1 VRIADTDQEHR
12 APSRRDV
19 LRGGALAALAATVGT
34 MTGCDLLDREPDPAP
49 EPDPL
54 APLLAGALDLA
65 ARHQRAIADHPQ
77 LADLLGPIEAAHRAH
92 AEELA
97 RLTGT
102 GLPSSTPSTPPG
114 GPGPTGPGGTT
125 SAGDPAA
132 VRAELRAAE
141 QRGRET
147 AAEACLAAPTE
158 RATLVGTI
166 AAARAAHAEV
176 LK

>member
-1 VRIADTDQEHR
+1 M
-12 APSRRDV
+12 
-19 LRGGALAALAATVGT
+19 LRGGALAALAAAVGT
-34 MTGCDLLDREPDPAP
+34 LTGCDLLDREPEPAP

-102 GLPSSTPSTPPG
+102 GLPSSTPALPSSNPPAPTG
-114 GPGPTGPGGTT
+114 GPA

-141 QRGRET
+141 QRGREA
-147 AAEACLAAPTE
+147 AAEACLAAPAE

-176 LK
+176 LT

>member
-1 VRIADTDQEHR
+1 VRIADTHRERR
-12 APSRRDV
+12 APSRREL
-19 LRGGALAALAATVGT
+19 LRAGVLAAFVASVPAL
-34 MTGCDLLDREPDPAP
+34 TGCDLLDREPDPAP

-65 ARHQRAIADHPQ
+65 ARHQRAIADHPR

-102 GLPSSTPSTPPG
+102 ALPSSSPSAPTG
-114 GPGPTGPGGTT
+114 GPGPTGPGGTAP
-125 SAGDPAA
+125 AGDPAA

-141 QRGRET
+141 QRGREA
-147 AAEACLAAPTE
+147 AAEACLAAPAE

-176 LK
+176 LR